1 MTCGGLTMSSPRGRS
16 IHVLMAAPQPIFEPR
31 GTPFSVVYRIRALCK
46 AGHRVD
52 LVTYP
57 YGRDPRID
65 GLRMVRVPK
74 LPGVSGVKIGP
85 SVPKL
90 FLDAM
95 MAVWILGMVC
105 RRRYDC
111 IWSHE
116 EAGLF
121 CGLVS
126 RVLGIPHVYDMH
138 SDLSQQ
144 IGNFRKYNLR
154 PIVGVFRA
162 WEQLTLR
169 MSDVVLTICD
179 DLLET
184 VRRVVPGKRVI
195 LAENYCTEVDFLD
208 DAVPSVE
215 ELRERHGVEN
225 SLVALYIG
233 SLESYQGIDILTGAA
248 TELKSKLNGET
259 PAWKMLIVGG
269 REAQVSSLRAEVSR
283 LGLDGVVEVVGSVSP
298 PVVDVYVRMCD
309 VLLSARSK
317 GTNVPL
323 KLYSYMKSGKAIL
336 ATNIYSHTQLLTDEN
351 SVLADPT
358 GEAFGEGLGRLL
370 GDEGLRKRVSENA
383 SREAMAFSNEVFER
397 NIAMAVD
404 WAMSPAGAD

>member
-1 MTCGGLTMSSPRGRS
+1 
-16 IHVLMAAPQPIFEPR
+16 MAAPQPIFEPR

-57 YGRDPRID
+57 YGRDPQIA
-65 GLRMVRVPK
+65 GLRMMRVPK

-95 MAVWILGMVC
+95 MAIWLLVALC

-116 EAGLF
+116 EMGLF
-121 CGLVS
+121 CGVVS

-138 SDLSQQ
+138 SDLGQQ
-144 IGNFRKYNLR
+144 ITNFKKYNLK

-179 DLLET
+179 DLLDT
-184 VRRVVPGKRVI
+184 VRRVTPGKRVM

-215 ELRERHGVEN
+215 ALRKKHDVEEA
-225 SLVALYIG
+225 LVALYIG
-233 SLESYQGIDILTGAA
+233 SLESYQGIEILTGAA
-248 TELKSKLNGET
+248 QELLTRMNGDG
-259 PAWKMLIVGG
+259 PGWKMLIVGG
-269 REAQVSSLRAEVSR
+269 RAAQVEGLRAEVSR
-283 LGLDGVVEVVGSVSP
+283 LGLEKVVEVVGSVSP
-298 PVVDVYVRMCD
+298 PVVDAYVRMCD

-323 KLYSYMKSGKAIL
+323 KLYSYMKSGKPIL
-336 ATNIYSHTQLLTDEN
+336 ATNIYSHTQLLSETN
-351 SVLADPT
+351 SVLAEPV
-358 GEAFGEGLGRLL
+358 GAAFGDGLRRLL
-370 GDEGLRKRVSENA
+370 TDAGLRARVA
-383 SREAMAFSNEVFER
+383 GQAAREAEAFSNEVFER
-397 NIAMAVD
+397 NIATAVD
-404 WAMSPAGAD
+404 WVMSRPGAA

>member
-1 MTCGGLTMSSPRGRS
+1 
-16 IHVLMAAPQPIFEPR
+16 MAAPQPIFEPR

-57 YGRDPRID
+57 YGRDPQIS
-65 GLRMVRVPK
+65 GLRMMRVPK

-85 SVPKL
+85 SVPKI

-95 MAVWILGMVC
+95 MAVWILVEVC

-111 IWSHE
+111 VWSHE
-116 EAGLF
+116 EMGLF
-121 CGLVS
+121 CGFVS

-144 IGNFRKYNLR
+144 ITNFKKYNLK

-179 DLLET
+179 DLLDT
-184 VRRVVPGKRVI
+184 VRRVTPGKRVM

-208 DAVPSVE
+208 DVVPGVE
-215 ELRERHGVEN
+215 ELRKKHGVEN
-225 SLVALYIG
+225 ALVALYIG
-233 SLESYQGIDILTGAA
+233 SLEPYQGIDILTGAA
-248 TELKSKLNGET
+248 KELLTQMNGDSSL
-259 PAWKMLIVGG
+259 WKMLIVGG
-269 REAQVSSLRAEVSR
+269 RPVQVSELKAEVSR
-283 LGLDGVVEVVGSVSP
+283 LGLEKVVEVVGSVSP
-298 PVVDVYVRMCD
+298 PVVDAYVRMCD

-323 KLYSYMKSGKAIL
+323 KLYSYMKSGKPIL
-336 ATNIYSHTQLLTDEN
+336 ATNIYSHTQLLSDEN

-358 GEAFGEGLGRLL
+358 GEAFGEGLRRLL
-370 GDEGLRKRVSENA
+370 TDEGLRERVSGQA
-383 SREAMAFSNEVFER
+383 AREADAFSNEVFER
-397 NIAMAVD
+397 NIATAVD
-404 WAMSPAGAD
+404 WAMSRSGAV